1 LQNILEWTSLAI
13 YKTEIS
19 NCFKKQS
26 EMTEFLLEVSKSYL
40 DEISDVDNIIKH
52 IMRFLLYSLRKWFLA
67 FF

>member
-1 LQNILEWTSLAI
+1 
-13 YKTEIS
+13 
-19 NCFKKQS
+19 
-26 EMTEFLLEVSKSYL
+26 MTEFLLEVSKSYL